1 MAEYE
6 WDQAAAERE
15 FQRAIELNP
24 SYAIAH
30 QYYGVYLSVVGRTL
44 EAIAEGKRALGLDPL
59 SPSEELSLGMRFL
72 QARQYD
78 DAIEQ
83 FRKILE
89 MDPNFALAHQNLG
102 AAYL

>member
-1 MAEYE
+1 
-6 WDQAAAERE
+6 
-15 FQRAIELNP
+15 
-24 SYAIAH
+24 
-30 QYYGVYLSVVGRTL
+30 
-44 EAIAEGKRALGLDPL
+44 
-59 SPSEELSLGMRFL
+59 MRFL

-83 FRKILE
+83 FRKVLE